1 MTEID
6 FLGVTLDVC
15 PATGGI
21 WFDQGELGRIRSA
34 SAEHFAHLDSLAIP
48 NPEALEMPDGLE
60 KLCPSCGTALEPYR
74 FMVTSSIVLDTCNR
88 CGGVFVEEGELDA
101 MHDFIAAKAAGRGLP
116 SGTCKEATERAA
128 AALAIISTQQV
139 DSKRKSEG
147 ICGVFRILASPV
159 PWLRRII

>member
-15 PATGGI
+15 PATGGL
-21 WFDQGELGRIRSA
+21 WFDQGELGRIRAA
-34 SAEHFAHLDSLAIP
+34 SAEHFAHLDALAIP
-48 NPEALEMPDGLE
+48 NPDILEVPEGLE
-60 KLCPSCGTALEPYR
+60 KLCPECGTALEPYR

-116 SGTCKEATERAA
+116 CGTSKEATERAA
-128 AALAIISTQQV
+128 AALAMISTQSA
-139 DSKRKSEG
+139 DTKKKSEG